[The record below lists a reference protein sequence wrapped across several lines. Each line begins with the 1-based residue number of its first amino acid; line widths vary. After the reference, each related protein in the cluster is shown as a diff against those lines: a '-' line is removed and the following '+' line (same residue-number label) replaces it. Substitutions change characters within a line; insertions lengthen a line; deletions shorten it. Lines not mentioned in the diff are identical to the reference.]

1 MQKRMRHAHPRT
13 PGGRNFI
20 PKSKDALPWGKS
32 KFMPPKQQ
40 KFLIAPPKK
49 EGEQEK
55 AEG

>member
-20 PKSKDALPWGKS
+20 PKSNNAVPWGKS

-49 EGEQEK
+49 ESGEGR